1 MLVACPFPLRVP
13 FGVLLA
19 ALRAGRDNGQP
30 IFPAQPVADAADLR
44 VAFAVGNVLL
54 MLRKIHSTENNMVMA
69 MLLVDVGSNDIL
81 ILAAKN
87 FICKPPSDLVGLR
100 IADLARLKGLY
111 QVMGEIVAFLHGKQ
125 PCFFKLKVCGF
136 HGAAER
142 GHQQLIVG
150 LCRINDI
157 VNGFFQGAFDRMDL
171 CNCHISAIA
180 PLMSSMSCA

>member
-1 MLVACPFPLRVP
+1 
-13 FGVLLA
+13 
-19 ALRAGRDNGQP
+19 
-30 IFPAQPVADAADLR
+30 
-44 VAFAVGNVLL
+44 
-54 MLRKIHSTENNMVMA
+54 MVMA

-81 ILAAKN
+81 ILAAED
-87 FICKPPSDLVGLR
+87 FIGKLPPDLVGLR

-111 QVMGEIVAFLHGKQ
+111 QLVSEIVAFLHGKQ

-157 VNGFFQGAFDRMDL
+157 VNGFFKVLLIGWIFVIA
-171 CNCHISAIA
+171 IS
-180 PLMSSMSCA
+180 PPSPP

>member
-30 IFPAQPVADAADLR
+30 IFPTQPVADAADLR

-100 IADLARLKGLY
+100 IADLTRLKGLY
-111 QVMGEIVAFLHGKQ
+111 QVVGEIVAFLHGKQ

-150 LCRINDI
+150 LCRISDI
-157 VNGFFQGAFDRMDL
+157 VNGFF
-171 CNCHISAIA
+171 
-180 PLMSSMSCA
+180 